1 MADELAIEKLNLQ
14 DSSPTIDS
22 LESLLHLVVK
32 PSPDQLTHIISL
44 TNLLT
49 SNDVS
54 KVFTGAASALFSDNS
69 RMTTLVT
76 NLVKVPDRTISMLR
90 LDQSS
95 IPPFIFPK

>member
-1 MADELAIEKLNLQ
+1 MADELAIEKLNIQ

-49 SNDVS
+49 SNNVS
-54 KVFTGAASALFSDNS
+54 KEFTGAASALFSDNS

-76 NLVKVPDRTISMLR
+76 N
-90 LDQSS
+90 
-95 IPPFIFPK
+95 